1 MSPENTA
8 IWEMCK
14 QYRVNGKN
22 PSKADYED
30 VAITL
35 TKMGIKS
42 PSGME
47 LNGKRVCSAYFT
59 ILDRKQR
66 LGLIDKDGK
75 EVTL

>member
-1 MSPENTA
+1 MNYKETLVINLIGGPCS
-8 IWEMCK
+8 
-14 QYRVNGKN
+14 GK
-22 PSKADYED
+22 ST
-30 VAITL
+30 VAAEL
-35 TKMGIKS
+35 FSRLKKMGIKS

-75 EVTL
+75 EVEL